1 MRVAIPVWEERISPV
16 LDTALRLLVVEIGEN
31 RKESRSYFPI
41 DDQAL
46 TQKCN
51 SIRKLKLDT
60 LICGAVSHVFLQMLA
75 GSGLNVVKNISGP
88 AEEVLSAYMEGNIFQ
103 PRYMMPGCRNNC
115 NGCGKK
121 NRRITYQRGKPNV

>member
-1 MRVAIPVWEERISPV
+1 
-16 LDTALRLLVVEIGEN
+16 
-31 RKESRSYFPI
+31 
-41 DDQAL
+41 
-46 TQKCN
+46 
-51 SIRKLKLDT
+51 
-60 LICGAVSHVFLQMLA
+60 MLA